1 MTFGGF
7 VGLSSFLAIFFHDQ
21 YGVGV
26 IHAGN
31 LATLCAVAGSF
42 IRPLGGHLAD
52 RFGGIRILLML
63 YVALAIAM
71 GGMAWL
77 PPQSGAIAL
86 LFAAMCLLGMGN
98 GAVFQLVP
106 LRYPRE
112 IGVMT
117 GLVGA
122 AGGIGGF
129 VLPTLL
135 GGLKSATGTF
145 AGAFSLFALAGLTCA
160 VILAAVSPVW
170 EREFVG
176 RGGLAPQSA

>member
-1 MTFGGF
+1 
-7 VGLSSFLAIFFHDQ
+7 
-21 YGVGV
+21 
-26 IHAGN
+26 
-31 LATLCAVAGSF
+31 
-42 IRPLGGHLAD
+42 
-52 RFGGIRILLML
+52 
-63 YVALAIAM
+63 
-71 GGMAWL
+71 MAWL
-77 PPQSGAIAL
+77 PRQSAAVAL

-129 VLPTLL
+129 LLPTLL
-135 GGLKSATGTF
+135 GSLKGLTGSF
-145 AGAFSLFALAGLTCA
+145 AGAFLLFALAGLACA

>member
-1 MTFGGF
+1 MN
-7 VGLSSFLAIFFHDQ
+7 LIQ
-21 YGVGV
+21 
-26 IHAGN
+26 AGN

-52 RFGGIRILLML
+52 RFGGIRVLLLL
-63 YVALAIAM
+63 YLALTIVM

-86 LFAAMCLLGMGN
+86 LLAAMCLLGMGN

-129 VLPTLL
+129 LLPTLL
-135 GGLKSATGTF
+135 GSLKGLTGSF
-145 AGAFSLFALAGLTCA
+145 SGAFLLFALAGLACA
-160 VILAAVSPVW
+160 VILAAVSTVG